1 MRKRLP
7 VSILLIFV
15 SVALYSQGVISG
27 VVTSSDDSKPISNAH
42 ILLLNPADKSIITY
56 TFSDEN
62 GLFNLDSGGNKEN
75 AEFIVEVS
83 FIGFQKYSAL
93 YKAIPSD
100 KLRIILKSEPF
111 EIRSAVIKAPKVS
124 MRGDTLN
131 YMTAGFVKEQDR
143 NIGEV
148 LKRIPGVVVD
158 VSGQIKYNDKP
169 INAFYIDGKNMLEGQ
184 YSIATNNIRPN
195 LVTMIQVFENHQP
208 VKALKEH
215 QYSENAAINL
225 TIHPDARARFV
236 GTADI
241 GAGVYPAMWN
251 FRSTLFRFSKT
262 SQTMTILKSNKAG
275 IDIATDLRLHSM
287 GPDSQL
293 QQPDLSAQNILNLAE
308 TSAAPVKSDRT
319 LFNTSHLASVNLL
332 IPLAKDVQATLRVG
346 YLNDKKT
353 ADNLQTTRF
362 IIDGEND
369 IVLTERG
376 SSSRHENVP
385 SMDFTVTSNKEK
397 IYVQNRLYGRV
408 SLSDVS
414 GNLTGINSINQDLSQ
429 NQYDFAEIFNL
440 IKPLKNTVLR
450 FNSRTQYRSLPEELN
465 IVSDSIRQTVGL
477 TQLKSNNIISTQIKL
492 GWFRPEI
499 TAGYNV
505 SSQHL
510 KSELSDVRKN
520 VILSGENDMKL
531 YSSELFISPTFRY
544 DRDKFR
550 LVIRSPLK
558 MLGYNLKNVRGA
570 SDTSSLFF
578 RISPA
583 VTATFI
589 PSGNWEGNLSYSF
602 GQTAQGEVQSMN
614 PSFIMNNYRTLS
626 EGYAGIIE
634 SKSHSSA
641 VRIIYR
647 NALKLFSAGFYIS
660 YIHRS
665 GGTKSAVQ
673 YTDIFS
679 IRQLLPDNDNF
690 NKMLSFRGNISK
702 VFFDSPLNLGLSISH
717 SVSSGNY
724 VQQSKNVEIS
734 SRTWVAEPAVS
745 YSFGS
750 AVNTEFN
757 LKIVRTNRVD
767 NQGSQSSL
775 FSSGASLLNFIRLSG
790 KMDMILTI
798 EHYLNKS
805 SGQTLHSNFFA
816 DIKVNYRAGK
826 SNFELSLRNIFN
838 NNQFTHSVFSEL
850 TRIEKIY
857 TLRPRSLMVTYSFG
871 F

>member
-1 MRKRLP
+1 MRRGLH
-7 VSILLIFV
+7 VSVLLIFV

-27 VVTSSDDSKPISNAH
+27 VVTSSDDSKPIPNAH
-42 ILLLNPADKSIITY
+42 ILLLNPADKSIIAY

-62 GLFNLDSGGNKEN
+62 GLFNLDSGVNKEN

-93 YKAIPSD
+93 YKAIPPD
-100 KLRIILKSEPF
+100 KLRIILRSEPF

-131 YMTAGFVKEQDR
+131 YMTSGFVKEQDR

-184 YSIATNNIRPN
+184 YGIATNNIRPD

-208 VKALKEH
+208 VRALKEH

-251 FRSTLFRFSKT
+251 FRSSLFRFSKT

-293 QQPDLSAQNILNLAE
+293 QQPDLSAQNILNMAE
-308 TSAAPVKSDRT
+308 SSSAPVKSDRT

-332 IPLAKDVQATLRVG
+332 IPLAKDIQATLRVG

-369 IVLTERG
+369 IVLIERG

-385 SMDFTVTSNKEK
+385 GMDFTVTSNKEK

-414 GNLTGINSINQDLSQ
+414 GNLTGVNSINQDLSQ

-440 IKPLKNTVLR
+440 IKPLKNSVLR

-477 TQLKSNNIISTQIKL
+477 TQIKSNNIISTQIKL

-531 YSSELFISPTFRY
+531 YSSELFITPTFRY

-602 GQTAQGEVQSMN
+602 GQTTQGEVQSMN

-647 NALKLFSAGFYIS
+647 NALKLFSAGFYVS

-790 KMDMILTI
+790 KMDMILNI

-805 SGQTLHSNFFA
+805 FGQTLHSNFFA

-850 TRIEKIY
+850 TRIEKVY

>member
-1 MRKRLP
+1 MRRGLH
-7 VSILLIFV
+7 VSVLLIFV

-27 VVTSSDDSKPISNAH
+27 VVTSSDDSKPIPNAH
-42 ILLLNPADKSIITY
+42 ILLLNPADKSIIAY

-62 GLFNLDSGGNKEN
+62 GLFNLDSGVNKEN

-93 YKAIPSD
+93 YKAIPPD
-100 KLRIILKSEPF
+100 KLRIILRSEPF

-131 YMTAGFVKEQDR
+131 YMTSGFVKEQDR

-184 YSIATNNIRPN
+184 YGIATNNIRPD

-208 VKALKEH
+208 VRALKEH

-251 FRSTLFRFSKT
+251 FRSSLFRFSKT

-308 TSAAPVKSDRT
+308 TSSAPVKSDRT

-385 SMDFTVTSNKEK
+385 GMDFTVTSNKEK

-429 NQYDFAEIFNL
+429 NQFDFAEIFNL
-440 IKPLKNTVLR
+440 IKPLKNSVLR

-477 TQLKSNNIISTQIKL
+477 TQIKSNNIISTQIKL

-531 YSSELFISPTFRY
+531 YSSELFITPTFRY

-602 GQTAQGEVQSMN
+602 GQTTQGEVQSMN

-647 NALKLFSAGFYIS
+647 NALKLFSAGFYVS
-660 YIHRS
+660 YINRS

-702 VFFDSPLNLGLSISH
+702 VFFDS
-717 SVSSGNY
+717 
-724 VQQSKNVEIS
+724 
-734 SRTWVAEPAVS
+734 
-745 YSFGS
+745 
-750 AVNTEFN
+750 
-757 LKIVRTNRVD
+757 
-767 NQGSQSSL
+767 
-775 FSSGASLLNFIRLSG
+775 
-790 KMDMILTI
+790 
-798 EHYLNKS
+798 
-805 SGQTLHSNFFA
+805 
-816 DIKVNYRAGK
+816 
-826 SNFELSLRNIFN
+826 
-838 NNQFTHSVFSEL
+838 
-850 TRIEKIY
+850 
-857 TLRPRSLMVTYSFG
+857 
-871 F
+871 

>member
-1 MRKRLP
+1 MRRGLH
-7 VSILLIFV
+7 VSVLLIFV

-27 VVTSSDDSKPISNAH
+27 VVTSSDDSKPIPNAH
-42 ILLLNPADKSIITY
+42 ILLLNPADKSIIAY

-62 GLFNLDSGGNKEN
+62 GLFNLDSGVNKEN

-93 YKAIPSD
+93 YKAIPPD
-100 KLRIILKSEPF
+100 KLRIILRSEPF

-131 YMTAGFVKEQDR
+131 YMTSGFVKEQDR

-184 YSIATNNIRPN
+184 YGIATNNIRPD

-208 VKALKEH
+208 VRALKEH

-251 FRSTLFRFSKT
+251 FRSSLFRFSKT

-293 QQPDLSAQNILNLAE
+293 QQPDLSAQNILNMAE
-308 TSAAPVKSDRT
+308 SSSAPVKSDRT

-385 SMDFTVTSNKEK
+385 GMDFTVTSNKEK

-440 IKPLKNTVLR
+440 IKPLKNSVLR

-477 TQLKSNNIISTQIKL
+477 TQLKSNNIVSTQIKL

-531 YSSELFISPTFRY
+531 YSSELFITPTFRY

-602 GQTAQGEVQSMN
+602 GQTTQGEVQSMN

-647 NALKLFSAGFYIS
+647 NALKLFSAGFYVS
-660 YIHRS
+660 YINRS

-790 KMDMILTI
+790 KMDMILNI

-850 TRIEKIY
+850 TRIEKVY

>member
-1 MRKRLP
+1 MRRGLH
-7 VSILLIFV
+7 VSVLLIFV

-27 VVTSSDDSKPISNAH
+27 VVTSSDDSKPIPNAH
-42 ILLLNPADKSIITY
+42 ILLLNPADKSIIAY

-62 GLFNLDSGGNKEN
+62 GLFNLDSGVNKEN

-93 YKAIPSD
+93 YKAIPPD
-100 KLRIILKSEPF
+100 KLRIILRSEPF

-131 YMTAGFVKEQDR
+131 YMTSGFVKEQDR

-184 YSIATNNIRPN
+184 YGIATNNIRPD

-208 VKALKEH
+208 VRALKEH

-251 FRSTLFRFSKT
+251 FRSSLFRFSKT

-293 QQPDLSAQNILNLAE
+293 QQPDLSAQNILNMAE
-308 TSAAPVKSDRT
+308 SSSAPVKSDRT

-332 IPLAKDVQATLRVG
+332 IPLAKDIQATLRVG

-385 SMDFTVTSNKEK
+385 GMDFTITSNKEK

-414 GNLTGINSINQDLSQ
+414 GKLTGINSINQDLSQ
-429 NQYDFAEIFNL
+429 NQFDFAEIFNL
-440 IKPLKNTVLR
+440 IKPLKNSVLR

-477 TQLKSNNIISTQIKL
+477 TQIKSNNIISTQIKL

-531 YSSELFISPTFRY
+531 YSSELFITPTFRY

-602 GQTAQGEVQSMN
+602 GQTTQGEVQSMN

-647 NALKLFSAGFYIS
+647 NALKLFSAGFYVS

-750 AVNTEFN
+750 AVNTEIN

-767 NQGSQSSL
+767 NQGS
-775 FSSGASLLNFIRLSG
+775 
-790 KMDMILTI
+790 
-798 EHYLNKS
+798 
-805 SGQTLHSNFFA
+805 
-816 DIKVNYRAGK
+816 
-826 SNFELSLRNIFN
+826 
-838 NNQFTHSVFSEL
+838 
-850 TRIEKIY
+850 
-857 TLRPRSLMVTYSFG
+857 
-871 F
+871 

>member
-1 MRKRLP
+1 MRRGLH
-7 VSILLIFV
+7 VSVLLIFV

-27 VVTSSDDSKPISNAH
+27 VVTSSDDSKPIPNAH
-42 ILLLNPADKSIITY
+42 ILLLNPADKSIIAY

-62 GLFNLDSGGNKEN
+62 GLFNLDSGVNKEN

-93 YKAIPSD
+93 YKAIPPD
-100 KLRIILKSEPF
+100 KLRIILRSEPF

-131 YMTAGFVKEQDR
+131 YMTSGFVKEQDR

-184 YSIATNNIRPN
+184 YGIATNNIRPD

-208 VKALKEH
+208 VRALKEH

-251 FRSTLFRFSKT
+251 FRSSLFRFSKT

-293 QQPDLSAQNILNLAE
+293 QQPDLSAQNILNMAE
-308 TSAAPVKSDRT
+308 SSSAPVKSDRT

-332 IPLAKDVQATLRVG
+332 IPLEKDVQATLRVG

-385 SMDFTVTSNKEK
+385 GMDFTITSNKEK

-414 GNLTGINSINQDLSQ
+414 GKLTGINSINQDLSQ
-429 NQYDFAEIFNL
+429 NQFDFAEIFNL

-477 TQLKSNNIISTQIKL
+477 TQIKSNNIISTQIKL

-520 VILSGENDMKL
+520 VILSEKNDIKL
-531 YSSELFISPTFRY
+531 YASKFFITQTFRY
-544 DRDKFR
+544 DRDSFR
-550 LVIRSPLK
+550 LVI
-558 MLGYNLKNVRGA
+558 V
-570 SDTSSLFF
+570 SL
-578 RISPA
+578 
-583 VTATFI
+583 
-589 PSGNWEGNLSYSF
+589 
-602 GQTAQGEVQSMN
+602 
-614 PSFIMNNYRTLS
+614 
-626 EGYAGIIE
+626 
-634 SKSHSSA
+634 
-641 VRIIYR
+641 
-647 NALKLFSAGFYIS
+647 
-660 YIHRS
+660 
-665 GGTKSAVQ
+665 
-673 YTDIFS
+673 
-679 IRQLLPDNDNF
+679 
-690 NKMLSFRGNISK
+690 
-702 VFFDSPLNLGLSISH
+702 
-717 SVSSGNY
+717 
-724 VQQSKNVEIS
+724 
-734 SRTWVAEPAVS
+734 
-745 YSFGS
+745 
-750 AVNTEFN
+750 
-757 LKIVRTNRVD
+757 LKI
-767 NQGSQSSL
+767 L
-775 FSSGASLLNFIRLSG
+775 
-790 KMDMILTI
+790 
-798 EHYLNKS
+798 
-805 SGQTLHSNFFA
+805 
-816 DIKVNYRAGK
+816 
-826 SNFELSLRNIFN
+826 
-838 NNQFTHSVFSEL
+838 
-850 TRIEKIY
+850 
-857 TLRPRSLMVTYSFG
+857 
-871 F
+871 

>member
-1 MRKRLP
+1 MRRGLH
-7 VSILLIFV
+7 VSVLLIFV

-27 VVTSSDDSKPISNAH
+27 VVTSSDDSKPIPNAH
-42 ILLLNPADKSIITY
+42 ILLLNPADKSIIAY

-62 GLFNLDSGGNKEN
+62 GLFNLDSGVNKEN

-93 YKAIPSD
+93 YKAIPPD
-100 KLRIILKSEPF
+100 KLRIILRSEPF

-131 YMTAGFVKEQDR
+131 YMTSGFVKEQDR

-184 YSIATNNIRPN
+184 YGIATNNIRPD

-208 VKALKEH
+208 VRALKEH

-251 FRSTLFRFSKT
+251 FRSSLFRFSKT

-293 QQPDLSAQNILNLAE
+293 QQPDLSAQNILNMAE
-308 TSAAPVKSDRT
+308 SSSAPVKSDRT

-332 IPLAKDVQATLRVG
+332 IPLAKDIQATLRVG

-385 SMDFTVTSNKEK
+385 GMDFTITSNKEK

-414 GNLTGINSINQDLSQ
+414 GKLTGINSINQDLSQ
-429 NQYDFAEIFNL
+429 NQFDFAEIFNL
-440 IKPLKNTVLR
+440 IKPLKNSVLR

-477 TQLKSNNIISTQIKL
+477 TQIKSNNIISTQIKL

-531 YSSELFISPTFRY
+531 YSSELFITPTFRY

-602 GQTAQGEVQSMN
+602 GQTTQGEVQSMN

-647 NALKLFSAGFYIS
+647 NALKLFSAGFYVS
-660 YIHRS
+660 YINRS

-767 NQGSQSSL
+767 NQGS
-775 FSSGASLLNFIRLSG
+775 
-790 KMDMILTI
+790 
-798 EHYLNKS
+798 
-805 SGQTLHSNFFA
+805 
-816 DIKVNYRAGK
+816 
-826 SNFELSLRNIFN
+826 
-838 NNQFTHSVFSEL
+838 
-850 TRIEKIY
+850 
-857 TLRPRSLMVTYSFG
+857 
-871 F
+871 